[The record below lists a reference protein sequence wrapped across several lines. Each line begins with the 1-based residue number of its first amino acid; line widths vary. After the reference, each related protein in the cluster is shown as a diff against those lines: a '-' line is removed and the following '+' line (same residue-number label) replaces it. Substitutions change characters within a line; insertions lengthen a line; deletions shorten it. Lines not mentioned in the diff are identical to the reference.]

1 MRLKKLSLGVVAA
14 VTAVLLAGCGGSP
27 AEQKAAGPAPTDLK
41 ANITYGYWDANQT
54 PAMDKLIADFN
65 AKYPNIKVTSQV
77 TPWAQYWTKLQT
89 QASSNTLPDVFWM
102 NGPNFQLYA
111 SNGQL
116 APITPLVDSKQ
127 VDPANYPDALN
138 KLYSLDGKQYGV
150 PKDFDTIALWYNKK
164 IFAEAGVA
172 VPTNDWTTAEFKTA
186 AKTISDKLKSK
197 GIYGVATNLVGGQ
210 EGYYDSILQA
220 GGNVISADGKT
231 SGYDDPKSIKGLQL
245 WADLIADGSSPN
257 MQQMSDTPA
266 NKWFDN
272 GKAAMIWTG
281 TWMVSE
287 VNASPVKNDVTVVP
301 LPKDERAATVIHG
314 IGNVVSA
321 KTPNMQAA
329 QAFQAFLGTKEA
341 ALAQATMGAANPAF
355 NGTQQAFVDSVPSFN
370 IQVFEDA
377 ATKYAFPFPV
387 SKNTAA
393 WNQLEATLLPDAFS
407 GKKPVG
413 DVAKDLATQMNALL
427 AKEK

>member
-1 MRLKKLSLGVVAA
+1 MHLKKLKLGAMAAVAA
-14 VTAVLLAGCGGSP
+14 VLLSGCGTSTEGKTAS
-27 AEQKAAGPAPTDLK
+27 GPAPTDLK
-41 ANITYGYWDANQT
+41 AEISYSYWDANQT
-54 PAMDKLIADFN
+54 PAMDKLISDFN
-65 AKYPNIKVTSQV
+65 VKYPNIKVSPQI

-89 QASSNTLPDVFWM
+89 QASSKTLPDVFWM

-116 APITPLVDSKQ
+116 EPIASLVDSKQ
-127 VDPANYPDALN
+127 LDPANYPEALN
-138 KLYSLDGKQYGV
+138 KLYSLEGEQYGV
-150 PKDFDTIALWYNKK
+150 PKDFDTIGLWYNKA

-172 VPTNDWTTAEFKTA
+172 LPTADWTWEDFHTA

-197 GIYGVATNLVGGQ
+197 GIYGVASSLAGGQ
-210 EGYYDSILQA
+210 EDFYNTILQA
-220 GGNVISADGKT
+220 GGSVISSDGKT
-231 SGYDDPKSIKGLQL
+231 SGYDDPKAIKGLQL
-245 WADLIADGSSPN
+245 WADLIADGSSPT
-257 MQQMSDTPA
+257 MQQLSDTPA

-272 GKAAMIWTG
+272 GKSAMIWTG

-287 VNASPVKNDVTVVP
+287 VKESPVKDDVSVAP
-301 LPKDERAATVIHG
+301 LPKGEQAASVIHG

-321 KTPNMQAA
+321 ESKNMQAA
-329 QAFQAFLGTKEA
+329 QAFQAYLGSKEA
-341 ALAQATMGAANPAF
+341 ALEQAKMGAANPAF

-377 ATKYAFPFPV
+377 ATKYAFPYPV

-393 WNQLEATLLPDAFS
+393 WNQLEAKLLPDAFS
-407 GKKPVG
+407 GKKPVA